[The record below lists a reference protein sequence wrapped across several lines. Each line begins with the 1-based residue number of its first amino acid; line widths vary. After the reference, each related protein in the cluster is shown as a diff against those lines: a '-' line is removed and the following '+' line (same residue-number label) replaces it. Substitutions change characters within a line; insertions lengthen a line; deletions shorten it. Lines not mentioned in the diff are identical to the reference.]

1 MNQSPIK
8 LFFIAGEPSGD
19 LHGGALI
26 KAIKHYHPNSS
37 FMGHGGD
44 SMKKAGMQILE
55 HSDTLSIMGFF
66 EVLKHLP
73 RMIKIMDKTINAIK
87 RVKPDRIILID
98 YPGFNLRLAK
108 RIKHLN
114 IPITYFILPQA
125 WAWKENRVQIM
136 QSLIDQ
142 SLSILPFE
150 QNWFEQ
156 RGLTTNY
163 VGHPFSE
170 EYHVNETSK
179 DFYQRHNLSYDDPIL
194 LLLPG
199 SRQQEINQ
207 HWPIFI
213 KTIDK
218 LKTKFSNLQI
228 IVGQAPNV
236 QIYPLP
242 DNIKVEHDSRKAM
255 IVATAALVSS
265 GTATL
270 ECAVE
275 NTPLVVCYKLS
286 GLSWALAKQQIKVN
300 YVSLVNIIANKNIVP
315 EILQKKMTV
324 HNLCNAISPL
334 LNEKSNERKIMLS
347 RFEEVRKSL
356 GVPGVYKRAAEAI
369 INKTIK

>member
-1 MNQSPIK
+1 
-8 LFFIAGEPSGD
+8 
-19 LHGGALI
+19 
-26 KAIKHYHPNSS
+26 
-37 FMGHGGD
+37 MGHGGD

-73 RMIKIMDKTINAIK
+73 RMIKIMDKTISAIK

-199 SRQQEINQ
+199 SRQQEIDQ

-213 KTIDK
+213 KTIDE

-236 QIYPLP
+236 QIFPLP

-255 IVATAALVSS
+255 VVATAALVSS

-275 NTPLVVCYKLS
+275 DTPLVVCYKLS

-300 YVSLVNIIANKNIVP
+300 YVSLVNIIADKNIVP
-315 EILQKKMTV
+315 EVLQKKMTV

-347 RFEEVRKSL
+347 GFEEVRKSL

-369 INKTIK
+369 IGRTIK

>member
-73 RMIKIMDKTINAIK
+73 RMIKIMDKTISAIK

-125 WAWKENRVQIM
+125 WAWKENRVQMM

-199 SRQQEINQ
+199 SRQQEIDQ

-213 KTIDK
+213 KTIDE

-236 QIYPLP
+236 QIFPLP

-255 IVATAALVSS
+255 VVATAALVSS

-275 NTPLVVCYKLS
+275 DTPLVVCYKLS

-300 YVSLVNIIANKNIVP
+300 YVSLVNIIGDKNIVP
-315 EILQKKMTV
+315 EVLQKKMTV

-347 RFEEVRKSL
+347 GFEEVRKSL

-369 INKTIK
+369 IGRTIK

>member
-73 RMIKIMDKTINAIK
+73 RMIKIMDKTISAIK

-199 SRQQEINQ
+199 SRQQEIDQ

-213 KTIDK
+213 KTIDE

-236 QIYPLP
+236 QIFPLP

-255 IVATAALVSS
+255 VVATAALVSS

-275 NTPLVVCYKLS
+275 DTPLVVCYKLS

-300 YVSLVNIIANKNIVP
+300 YVSLVNIIADKNIVP
-315 EILQKKMTV
+315 EVLQKKMTV

-347 RFEEVRKSL
+347 GFEEVRKSL

-369 INKTIK
+369 IGRTIK

>member
-73 RMIKIMDKTINAIK
+73 RMIKIMDKTISAIK

-125 WAWKENRVQIM
+125 WAWKENRVQMM

-199 SRQQEINQ
+199 SRQQEIDQ

-236 QIYPLP
+236 QIFPLP

-255 IVATAALVSS
+255 VVATAALVSS

-275 NTPLVVCYKLS
+275 DTPLVVCYKLS

-300 YVSLVNIIANKNIVP
+300 YVSLVNIIGDKNIVP
-315 EILQKKMTV
+315 EVLQKKMTV

-347 RFEEVRKSL
+347 GFEEVRKSL

-369 INKTIK
+369 IGRTIK

>member
-1 MNQSPIK
+1 VNQSPIK

-236 QIYPLP
+236 QICPLP